1 MQQKNTTIK
10 QRAAKSIEAEPD
22 RARIRTDFIELEIFA
37 KIFSAIAEQM
47 AITVAKTSHTTFVRE
62 TQDFATALATVGGY
76 FYAYPRS
83 LGSSTLL
90 GLPFADCIN
99 AVNDYEEGDMALTN
113 DPFLSKAG
121 CTHVPDLTVWSPV
134 FVGKELLC
142 FTWGFIHSSDM
153 GGSVPGSI
161 APGLYGHFSGGIS
174 HPAVE
179 ALSPRRSERRCPSN
193 HGEQR
198 AHPTA
203 DVG

>member
-1 MQQKNTTIK
+1 MQQKNSNIK

-99 AVNDYEEGDMALTN
+99 AVNDYEEGDMVVLTQRW
-113 DPFLSKAG
+113 
-121 CTHVPDLTVWSPV
+121 VPLKWEPQH
-134 FVGKELLC
+134 E
-142 FTWGFIHSSDM
+142 
-153 GGSVPGSI
+153 
-161 APGLYGHFSGGIS
+161 
-174 HPAVE
+174 
-179 ALSPRRSERRCPSN
+179 SEILKDF
-193 HGEQR
+193 QK
-198 AHPTA
+198 
-203 DVG
+203 